1 MWLLGSGLL
10 ILADDNIHIG
20 FVCLFLVIVGCG
32 TGCTFQPT
40 LVALQ
45 AHCPK
50 AQRAVVTSNRN
61 FLRQGGAAVGLAV
74 SSAIMANV
82 LKASFPKRL
91 EALAENSFAAPDLAK
106 YSVEDQAA
114 IRGAY
119 AAASRAVFIFCTPL
133 VGICFL
139 LSVFVK
145 DHGLIRKEEREQPGT
160 NSPREKDRPSRLPSS
175 ADCEEGR
182 VGSVDHD
189 KDVAFDSKSV
199 EVVSQEGN
207 TRSSRAPSLSS
218 DKSSNSRLP

>member
-1 MWLLGSGLL
+1 
-10 ILADDNIHIG
+10 
-20 FVCLFLVIVGCG
+20 
-32 TGCTFQPT
+32 
-40 LVALQ
+40 
-45 AHCPK
+45 
-50 AQRAVVTSNRN
+50 
-61 FLRQGGAAVGLAV
+61 
-74 SSAIMANV
+74 MANV

-91 EALAENSFAAPDLAK
+91 EALAENSFAAPNLAK
-106 YSVEDQAA
+106 YSAEDQAA

-160 NSPREKDRPSRLPSS
+160 NSPSEKDRHARLPSS

-182 VGSVDHD
+182 VGSVDHE

-199 EVVSQEGN
+199 EVASQEGN
-207 TRSSRAPSLSS
+207 TRPSRAPSLSS